1 MDLHE
6 LRTFCVV
13 AEELNMTR
21 AAHRLHMTQPPLSR
35 KIKSLEEDLG
45 SRLFVRSPRGLAL
58 TPTGQFLYEQARQL
72 LDKVENTAATIRR
85 MERHQRPLLGIGF
98 VPSVFYD
105 QLPLLVREL
114 RQKDET
120 ELNLIEMTTVQQIQA
135 LKAGRIDI
143 GFGRLRIDDPDIEQI
158 RLFDEPLLAALPT
171 GHSLEGTNPTLEELA
186 SNPLILFPARPRPS
200 FADLIQG
207 FFHRRSIKTQVV
219 QETNELQTALGL
231 VASGLGITLVP
242 EQVMNV
248 QRSGISY
255 ARLADDSICTQVIFS
270 RRKGE
275 PHTPLMK
282 EINTIM
288 TKHHQKQSKPLN
300 DFSKLHQ
307 PPKNH
312 LATAF

>member
-1 MDLHE
+1 MDLQE

-21 AAHRLHMTQPPLSR
+21 AARRLNMTQPPLSR
-35 KIKSLEEDLG
+35 KIKILEEGVG
-45 SRLFVRSPRGLAL
+45 SRLFVRCPRGLAL
-58 TPTGQFLYEQARQL
+58 TATGQFLYEQARQL
-72 LDKVENTAATIRR
+72 LDKVENTVATIRR

-120 ELNLIEMTTVQQIQA
+120 ELNLVEMTTVQQIQA

-143 GFGRLRIDDPDIEQI
+143 GFGRLKIDDPDIEQI
-158 RLFDEPLLAALPT
+158 KLFDEPLLAALPT
-171 GHSLEGTNPTLEELA
+171 GHSLEGSTPTLEELA
-186 SNPLILFPARPRPS
+186 KNPLILFPSRPRPS

-248 QRSGISY
+248 QRSGIVY
-255 ARLADDSICTQVIFS
+255 TRLAEDSICTQVICS
-270 RRKGE
+270 RRIGE

-288 TKHHQKQSKPLN
+288 AKHRLK
-300 DFSKLHQ
+300 
-307 PPKNH
+307 
-312 LATAF
+312 